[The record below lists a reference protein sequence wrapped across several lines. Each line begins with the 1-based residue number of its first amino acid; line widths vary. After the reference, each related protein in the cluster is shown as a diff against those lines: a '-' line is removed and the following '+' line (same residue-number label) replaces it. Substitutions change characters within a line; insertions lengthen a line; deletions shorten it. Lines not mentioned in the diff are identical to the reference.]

1 MMTREFAA
9 NFKKICEETECEKC
23 PFSVGIYMEGLDYV
37 YYSCDL
43 RKKPRDYNI
52 EKERMKQTKT
62 SKKERM
68 KQTKTSK
75 KDEEKAEKK
84 AKRDK
89 RAADLE
95 AKCDVKKNDNKT
107 EKKKRGRP
115 KKSESMVKDTEG
127 KNILF

>member
-1 MMTREFAA
+1 MTREFAA

-52 EKERMKQTKT
+52 E
-62 SKKERM
+62 KERM